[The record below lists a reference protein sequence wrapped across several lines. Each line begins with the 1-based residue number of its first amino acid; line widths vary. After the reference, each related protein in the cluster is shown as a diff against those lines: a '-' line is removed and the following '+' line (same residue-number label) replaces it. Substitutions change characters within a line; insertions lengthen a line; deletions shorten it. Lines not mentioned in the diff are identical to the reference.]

1 MIANKPVRVFHFFLS
16 LLALAA
22 LLLALG
28 CTPRKAPPPQIEE
41 DLTEEPV
48 LGEHGEEITPEELFD
63 MKRLGRH
70 YRALTPQEQAALETP
85 TEMDFQLDNE
95 DNEEIQ
101 RYFELFTQEK
111 RELFSKWLRRA
122 QIYLPFVRDVLDQY
136 KLPHDLAIL
145 PFIESG
151 YNPRAI
157 SRAKA
162 GGMWQFI
169 VGTSSRYGLV
179 TDAWVDQ
186 RFDPYLSTHAA
197 AKYLKDL
204 YGQFGDW
211 YLALAAYNAG
221 EAKIAKALEATGAG
235 DFNGLVEQNHK
246 LSRRGKLRQETK
258 SYVPQFLA
266 TIKIVRNLE
275 SLGFEP
281 LNWNAAPPLTDVE
294 LPKGTD
300 LLGLAKSCDMNWEQ
314 FAAYNPSFLRM
325 TSSPI
330 TTSLAHIPPEY
341 HEAALAYLANPPAK
355 AQPEVRKWKVRK
367 GDTLK
372 SVARKFGVSPSAIQ
386 SANHLKSQKL
396 AVGSELLIPSKGFR
410 DVPPAWSGL
419 ASDAPTGKRARKSK
433 VQAAPE
439 DDEPQPKSKPSKKG
453 KDAAKAKVREPRT
466 YTIHEGDTLYSLAKR
481 EGLSVD
487 DLSAQNNLK
496 PGTALK
502 VGQKLSL
509 PDQGAAGEEPVTVK
523 AKSKSGKEPTV
534 SAKSGKSP
542 KSAKSKKDRS
552 SKKGKSSKDKEEAPA
567 SKSGTKTDSKPDS
580 KSSKSAK
587 DSKKAKD
594 TRYEVKKGDTL
605 YSIARKYGVTPEDIK
620 KSNGIKSRDI
630 QPGESLKV
638 PR

>member
-1 MIANKPVRVFHFFLS
+1 M
-16 LLALAA
+16 
-22 LLLALG
+22 LLALG

-41 DLTEEPV
+41 DQTEEPV

-101 RYFELFTQEK
+101 RYFEFFTQEK

-266 TIKIVRNLE
+266 AIKIVRNLE

-300 LLGLAKSCDMNWEQ
+300 LMGLAKSCDMNWEQ

-330 TTSLAHIPPEY
+330 TTSVAHIPPEY
-341 HEAALAYLANPPAK
+341 QEAALAYLANPPAK

-396 AVGSELLIPSKGFR
+396 AVGSELLIPAKGGTR
-410 DVPPAWSGL
+410 DVPRPGARRPATRPR
-419 ASDAPTGKRARKSK
+419 ASAGRSPRSRPSLRTTNRNPSPSLPKRARTR
-433 VQAAPE
+433 PR
-439 DDEPQPKSKPSKKG
+439 PKPGSPVPTPSTKATPCTPWPSGKG
-453 KDAAKAKVREPRT
+453 CPWTISRPRT
-466 YTIHEGDTLYSLAKR
+466 T
-481 EGLSVD
+481 
-487 DLSAQNNLK
+487 
-496 PGTALK
+496 
-502 VGQKLSL
+502 
-509 PDQGAAGEEPVTVK
+509 
-523 AKSKSGKEPTV
+523 
-534 SAKSGKSP
+534 
-542 KSAKSKKDRS
+542 
-552 SKKGKSSKDKEEAPA
+552 
-567 SKSGTKTDSKPDS
+567 
-580 KSSKSAK
+580 
-587 DSKKAKD
+587 
-594 TRYEVKKGDTL
+594 
-605 YSIARKYGVTPEDIK
+605 
-620 KSNGIKSRDI
+620 
-630 QPGESLKV
+630 
-638 PR
+638 